1 MEIRLAQAGS
11 KEYEAIVAL
20 RIRAL
25 LEPIGIP
32 ASYII
37 PEKEKHDL
45 FIGAWNDDELIGC
58 CVLTHRD
65 DDTVQLRQMA
75 VTPGLQGKGVG
86 RAIISFAEQV
96 ARERGYQ
103 TLMLHARDPVIGFYR
118 QCGYTISGPQFFEV
132 GMGHH
137 KMQRQLH

>member
-1 MEIRLAQAGS
+1 MEIRLAEAGS

-20 RIRAL
+20 RIKAL

-32 ASYII
+32 ASYIVYEN
-37 PEKEKHDL
+37 EKQDL
-45 FIGAWNDDELIGC
+45 FIGAWKEDELAGC
-58 CVLTHRD
+58 CVLTHRGEGS
-65 DDTVQLRQMA
+65 VQLRQMA
-75 VTPGLQGKGVG
+75 VAPGLQGKGIG
-86 RAIISFAEQV
+86 RAIIAFAEEV
-96 ARERGYQ
+96 AMRRGYQ

-137 KMQRQLH
+137 KMQRQLR

>member
-1 MEIRLAQAGS
+1 MEIRLAEAGS
-11 KEYEAIVAL
+11 KEYETIVAL

-32 ASYII
+32 ASYIES
-37 PEKEKHDL
+37 EKEKHDI
-45 FIGAWNDDELIGC
+45 FIGAWNEDELAGC

-65 DDTVQLRQMA
+65 DDTIQLRQMA
-75 VTPGLQGKGVG
+75 VAPGLQGKGIG
-86 RAIISFAEQV
+86 RSIIGFAEKL
-96 ARERGYQ
+96 ARDHGYQ

-137 KMQRQLH
+137 RMQRQLY

>member
-1 MEIRLAQAGS
+1 MDIRLAEAGS

-25 LEPIGIP
+25 LQPIGIP
-32 ASYII
+32 ASYIEF
-37 PEKEKHDL
+37 EKEKHDI
-45 FIGAWNDDELIGC
+45 FIGAWNNDELAGC
-58 CVLTHRD
+58 CVLTHQD
-65 DDTVQLRQMA
+65 AGIIQLRQMA
-75 VTPGLQGKGVG
+75 VAPGLQGKGIG
-86 RAIISFAEQV
+86 RAIIGFAEQV
-96 ARERGYQ
+96 ARDRGYQ
-103 TLMLHARDPVIGFYR
+103 TLILHARDPVIGFYQ

>member
-32 ASYII
+32 ASYITT
-37 PEKEKHDL
+37 EKEKHDF
-45 FIGAWNDDELIGC
+45 FIGAWNADELSGC

-75 VTPGLQGKGVG
+75 VAPGLQGKGIG
-86 RAIISFAEQV
+86 KAIIGFAEQV

-103 TLMLHARDPVIGFYR
+103 TLMLHARDPVIGFYQ

-137 KMQRQLH
+137 KMQRQLR